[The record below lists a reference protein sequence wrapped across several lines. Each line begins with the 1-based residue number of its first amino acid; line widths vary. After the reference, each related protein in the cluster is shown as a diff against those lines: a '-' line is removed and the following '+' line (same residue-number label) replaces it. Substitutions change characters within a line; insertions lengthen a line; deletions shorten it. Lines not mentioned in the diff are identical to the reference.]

1 MTIPEV
7 QAALLSANDAT
18 TRALALQAL
27 DTGVLLDAA
36 RDKLRRVRVVVLD
49 LARRLPNDE
58 AVRALRAI
66 FGVKDEE
73 VRGG

>member
-36 RDKLRRVRVVVLD
+36 RDKLRRVRVVVVD
-49 LARRLPNDE
+49 LVRRHPDDPD
-58 AVRALRAI
+58 VRALRAM
-66 FGVKDEE
+66 FAVADED
-73 VRGG
+73 VQS